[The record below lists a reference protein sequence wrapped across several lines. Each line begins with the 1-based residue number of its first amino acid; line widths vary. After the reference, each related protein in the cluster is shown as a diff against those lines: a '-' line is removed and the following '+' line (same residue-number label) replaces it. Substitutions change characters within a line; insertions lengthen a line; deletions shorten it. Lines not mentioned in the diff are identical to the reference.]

1 MFWMSIFQPAVEII
15 GFRIGEL
22 RGLSKWR
29 ARFQGIGLDE
39 TLTSNATEKA
49 GTLLIQVERFMRVL
63 SSVVQQVRRCFTF
76 LHTYDFFFS

>member
-29 ARFQGIGLDE
+29 ACFQGIGLDE

-49 GTLLIQVERFMRVL
+49 GILLIQVERFMRVL
-63 SSVVQQVRRCFTF
+63 SSVVQQVCHCFTF
-76 LHTYDFFFS
+76 VHTYDFF